1 MLIIIAWLKNWKIR
15 MALLFKAFL
24 MVEICW
30 IGFAAFNPAWSVTP
44 EEQLS
49 NPVLENRARELSKII
64 RCLVCQN
71 QSIDDSDAQLAKD
84 LRILLRER
92 LVAGDSDEQVKQY
105 LVDRYGNYVLFEPPM
120 TASTLLLWGAPLLFI
135 GLAIIIYGV
144 WWRHEQKRMKAP

>member
-15 MALLFKAFL
+15 MALPFKICL
-24 MVEICW
+24 MVGLCW
-30 IGFAAFNPAWSVTP
+30 VGFATFNPAWSVTP

-105 LVDRYGNYVLFEPPM
+105 LVNRYGNYVLFEPPM
-120 TASTLLLWGAPLLFI
+120 TAATLLLWGAPLLFI
-135 GLAIIIYGV
+135 GLAITTYGL